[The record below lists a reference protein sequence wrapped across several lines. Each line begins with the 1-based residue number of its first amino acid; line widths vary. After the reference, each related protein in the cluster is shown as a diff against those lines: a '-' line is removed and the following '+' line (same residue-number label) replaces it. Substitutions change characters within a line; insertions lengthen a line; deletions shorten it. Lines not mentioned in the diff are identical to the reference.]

1 MPKSKLPSTLE
12 PSPVVGSPVAK
23 EAPKKEETATVQ
35 AVPASPP
42 SPAATD
48 PVTKAM
54 SSAVKPTEKSKKYL
68 DLGAGY
74 SISANEGSGYYIL
87 LKEMARLCHFESVT
101 KSLETLNPSDKA
113 QAEKILAEA
122 IVDREVLE
130 EAIRKDSSWE
140 SHAQTRIK
148 TLKMLAKGKNGSG
161 KAAENTLK
169 NKDRV
174 KGSKWVGNVREM
186 LGVCVS
192 SYPKSKNRN
201 TKKFE
206 DAGVVFRPYPILV
219 LDEDGKAIKPRRS
232 DKVCFMMIPAKHI
245 NVIRTCIE
253 TVHGIKEP
261 REKAKDPR
269 K

>member
-12 PSPVVGSPVAK
+12 PAPAVAAPK
-23 EAPKKEETATVQ
+23 EAPKPETATVQ
-35 AVPASPP
+35 APVATAPAVSA
-42 SPAATD
+42 SD
-48 PVTKAM
+48 PVAKAITPAYTKTGA
-54 SSAVKPTEKSKKYL
+54 KSKTVAKSPRKYL
-68 DLGAGY
+68 DLGVGY
-74 SISANEGSGYYIL
+74 SISVNEGSGYYVL
-87 LKEMARLCHFESVT
+87 LKEMARLCHFETVT
-101 KSLETLNPSDKA
+101 KTLETMNPSDKS

-122 IVDREVLE
+122 MVDRDVLE
-130 EAIRKDSSWE
+130 EAVRNNTSWE
-140 SHAQTRIK
+140 SHANNRIK
-148 TLKMLAKGKNGSG
+148 TLRMLARGKNGSG

-206 DAGVVFRPYPILV
+206 DAGVVFRQYPLSP
-219 LDEDGKAIKPRRS
+219 KRA
-232 DKVCFMMIPAKHI
+232 DKVFFMMLPAKYI
-245 NVIRTCIE
+245 NVIRSCIE

-261 REKAKDPR
+261 RK
-269 K
+269 